1 MSTTAKILKYQLQ
14 DVLRSRWV
22 IGYSLIFLLLTLA
35 LFWFGGDV
43 QRVVLS
49 LMNVVLLF
57 IPLVSLLFGTLY
69 LYYQRDFI
77 EMLLAQPVGRGSL
90 FAGLYAGLA
99 GPLALAFI
107 LGIGLPCAIYGATD
121 PASAGSLAVL
131 VATGVLL
138 TLVFTAL
145 ACVVALAFED
155 RATGLG
161 VALLLWLWAA
171 VLYDGVVLL
180 VAVVFGDYPLELPMI
195 TLTLANPIDL
205 GRILLLLR
213 FDIAALM
220 GYTGA
225 VFERFF
231 GSARGVALSAIA
243 LLLWTAVPLA
253 IGLRRFRRKDF

>member
-1 MSTTAKILKYQLQ
+1 MSTTSKVLKYQLR

-22 IGYSLIFLLLTLA
+22 VGYALLFLLLTMA
-35 LFWFGGDV
+35 LFRFGGDT

-49 LMNVVLLF
+49 LMNVVLLL

-69 LYYQRDFI
+69 LYHQREFI
-77 EMLLAQPVGRGSL
+77 ELLLAQPVGRGSL

-99 GPLALAFI
+99 GPLALAFVV
-107 LGIGLPCAIYGATD
+107 GIGLPCAIYGASD
-121 PASAGSLAVL
+121 PTSAASLAVL
-131 VATGVLL
+131 VATGVML

-145 ACVVALAFED
+145 ACLVALAFED

-161 VALLLWLWAA
+161 VALLLWLGAA

-180 VAVVFGDYPLELPMI
+180 IAVVFADYPLELPMI
-195 TLTLANPIDL
+195 GLTLANPIDL
-205 GRILLLLR
+205 GRVLLLLR

-231 GSARGVALSAIA
+231 GSAGGGLLSAAA

>member
-1 MSTTAKILKYQLQ
+1 M
-14 DVLRSRWV
+14 
-22 IGYSLIFLLLTLA
+22 GYALLFLLLTMA
-35 LFWFGGDV
+35 LFRFGGDT

-49 LMNVVLLF
+49 LMNVVLLL

-69 LYYQRDFI
+69 LYHQREFI
-77 EMLLAQPVGRGSL
+77 ELLLAQPVGRGSL

-99 GPLALAFI
+99 GPLALAFMV
-107 LGIGLPCAIYGATD
+107 GIGLPCALYGATD
-121 PASAGSLAVL
+121 PTSAASLAVL

-145 ACVVALAFED
+145 ACLVALAFED

-161 VALLLWLWAA
+161 VALLLWLGAA

-180 VAVVFGDYPLELPMI
+180 VAVVFADYPLELPMI
-195 TLTLANPIDL
+195 GLTLVNPIDL
-205 GRILLLLR
+205 GRVLLLLR

-231 GSARGVALSAIA
+231 GSAGGVLLSAAA

>member
-1 MSTTAKILKYQLQ
+1 MSTTSKVLKYQLR

-22 IGYSLIFLLLTLA
+22 VGYALLFLVLTLA
-35 LFWFGGDV
+35 LFRFGGDT

-49 LMNVVLLF
+49 LMNVVLLL

-69 LYYQRDFI
+69 LYHQREFI
-77 EMLLAQPVGRGSL
+77 ELLLAQPVGRGSL

-99 GPLALAFI
+99 GPLALAFMV
-107 LGIGLPCAIYGATD
+107 GIGLPCAIYGATD
-121 PASAGSLAVL
+121 PTSAASLAVL

-145 ACVVALAFED
+145 ACLVALAFED

-161 VALLLWLWAA
+161 VALLLWLGAA

-180 VAVVFGDYPLELPMI
+180 IAVVFADYPLELPMI
-195 TLTLANPIDL
+195 GLTLANPIDL
-205 GRILLLLR
+205 GRVLLLLR

-231 GSARGVALSAIA
+231 GSAGGVALSAAA

>member
-1 MSTTAKILKYQLQ
+1 
-14 DVLRSRWV
+14 
-22 IGYSLIFLLLTLA
+22 
-35 LFWFGGDV
+35 
-43 QRVVLS
+43 
-49 LMNVVLLF
+49 
-57 IPLVSLLFGTLY
+57 
-69 LYYQRDFI
+69 
-77 EMLLAQPVGRGSL
+77 
-90 FAGLYAGLA
+90 
-99 GPLALAFI
+99 
-107 LGIGLPCAIYGATD
+107 
-121 PASAGSLAVL
+121 

-145 ACVVALAFED
+145 ACLVALAFED

-161 VALLLWLWAA
+161 VALLLWLGAA

-180 VAVVFGDYPLELPMI
+180 IAVVFADYPLELPMI
-195 TLTLANPIDL
+195 GLMLANPIDL
-205 GRILLLLR
+205 GRVLLLLR

-231 GSARGVALSAIA
+231 GSAGGVLLSAAA